1 MNIHGTSGFRT
12 LLTRAVVA
20 IAPVTLAVLG
30 ISGVTASTA
39 SALPISNLQSEC
51 RQANGQWVVE
61 YSTNSTGI
69 RYVSGYECWYRDI
82 NGDQYVDLYDRKGNY
97 QGTG

>member
-1 MNIHGTSGFRT
+1 MNIHGKSR
-12 LLTRAVVA
+12 LLTRAVA
-20 IAPVTLAVLG
+20 ATAPATLAVLG
-30 ISGVTASTA
+30 VLGMTAPTA
-39 SALPISNLQSEC
+39 TALPISNLQSEC